1 MATCYVVQ
9 VHFPKLP
16 VWGIVEDDPEGLASR
31 MKWDGKFI
39 IVRLWVKEA
48 ADKSTGQNASELT
61 VGIA

>member
-1 MATCYVVQ
+1 MWCKST
-9 VHFPKLP
+9 FPNCLFG
-16 VWGIVEDDPEGLASR
+16 GIVEDDPEGLASR
-31 MKWDGKFI
+31 MMRDGKSI